1 MRASLELAPILL
13 LGHNGLLVSDIT
25 WDTDSPRV
33 GFSVYFSFG
42 QNAGGLVSEFWFD
55 IWNSLVFARFN

>member
-42 QNAGGLVSEFWFD
+42 QNAGGLVSQF
-55 IWNSLVFARFN
+55 